1 MPYAPILLT
10 SLLSGLS
17 MPLIIGLA
25 QRRDLYDKLDERKIH
40 TGKIA
45 RLGGVGVFG
54 AFVAV
59 VLLLPFIVDSGLLRS
74 LQSRLQKLLPLILG
88 AAIMHLTGL
97 VDDLSGGKVHAIPK
111 LIFQITA
118 ALLVV
123 LGGYRFKAFGF
134 HSDILASQLSWF
146 SVILTI
152 GWIIGI
158 SNALNLIDGMDGL
171 AGGISFIV
179 TLAYGAFYQLTGDT
193 ENAFICLS
201 LAGAVAGFLF
211 ANFPAPK
218 AKIFMGDSGSLFLGF
233 MLATIPFLGQTAGQ
247 EELFQIGLLPAMLVL
262 AIPMTD
268 TLCAIGRRLKA
279 HVGITTPDRGH
290 IHHKLLDHGFSPIRI
305 LFMVYL
311 VTVFECFDFLVARYL
326 PDLNGFLAELIGFC
340 VVGIFF
346 RYGFSLMPM
355 TKTAQQT
362 KTNPM
367 VRVSRESTES
377 AESAELAESA
387 QGDSPGDSL

>member
-1 MPYAPILLT
+1 MPYGPILLT
-10 SLLSGLS
+10 SVLSGIS

-25 QRRDLYDKLDERKIH
+25 QRQGLYDEPGGRKIH
-40 TGKIA
+40 SGKIA
-45 RLGGVGVFG
+45 RLGGIGIFA
-54 AFVAV
+54 AFVVV
-59 VLLLPFIVDSGLLRS
+59 VLLLPFVVDSGLS
-74 LQSRLQKLLPLILG
+74 QSVQSRLQKLLPLMIG

-111 LIFQITA
+111 LIFQASA

-123 LGGYRFKAFGF
+123 LSGYWFKGIGF
-134 HSDILASQLSWF
+134 YSDVLAGQLSWVSKVV
-146 SVILTI
+146 SV

-171 AGGISFIV
+171 AGGISFIAA
-179 TLAYGAFYQLTGDT
+179 LAYGAFYQLTGDT
-193 ENAFICLS
+193 VNAFICLS

-218 AKIFMGDSGSLFLGF
+218 ARIFMGDSGSLFLGF
-233 MLATIPFLGQTAGQ
+233 MLATIPFLGQTTGQ
-247 EELFQIGLLPAMLVL
+247 EEQFQIGLLPAILVL

-290 IHHKLLDHGFSPIRI
+290 IHHKFLDHGFSPIHI
-305 LFMVYL
+305 LFLVYL
-311 VTVFECFDFLVARYL
+311 VTAFECFDFLIARYL
-326 PDLNGFLAELIGFC
+326 PNPNAFLVEFIGLC

-346 RYGFSLMPM
+346 RYGFSLKPVQSDEQH
-355 TKTAQQT
+355 K
-362 KTNPM
+362 
-367 VRVSRESTES
+367 R
-377 AESAELAESA
+377 
-387 QGDSPGDSL
+387 